1 MTNKLSELFKASV
14 QKKMERYVA
23 AYFKVHPEVKLV
35 VVAGSVGKTSTKL
48 AIATVLSERLRVRM
62 HEGNHNA
69 HLSAPLAVLGIDY
82 PGNIKSLGA
91 WLSVFRAAKARI
103 AQPTDV
109 DVIVQELGTDKIG
122 EISHFGTYLKP
133 DIGVVT
139 AVSPEHMEFFGTID
153 VVAQEE
159 LAAANFSTHAF
170 INRDDIDG
178 TYAKYLTNAHV
189 NTYGTS
195 GSAEYRFIDEDFALE
210 TGHRGKLVIPQWQE
224 PVAVRIKVLGE
235 HSLRPAIAAT
245 AVAVKLGL
253 NATEIVTGIAKIRAA
268 PGRMNV
274 LRGTENTIII
284 DDTYNASPLAGAGA
298 LRSLYSLSV
307 PQRIAVL
314 GSMNELGDSSA
325 AEHQALGMICDP
337 NQLAWVVTV
346 GDEAEKYLA
355 PSARAQGCQV
365 KICKNALEAGGFV
378 RGVLEPGAAV
388 LFKGSQGGIF
398 LEEAVKVVL
407 HSTDDERQLV
417 RQSSAWLKQKS
428 DFFSKFA

>member
-1 MTNKLSELFKASV
+1 MFKNYI
-14 QKKMERYVA
+14 QKKMEGYVVKYFA
-23 AYFKVHPEVKLV
+23 AHPEVKLV

-48 AIATVLSERLRVRM
+48 AIATVLSQRFRVRM

-69 HLSAPLAVLGIDY
+69 HLSAPLAILGIDY
-82 PGNIKSLGA
+82 PGNINSLGA
-91 WLSVFRAAKARI
+91 WLSVFRAAKTRI
-103 AQPTDV
+103 KEPTDV

-122 EISHFGTYLKP
+122 EVAHFGTYLRP

-139 AVSPEHMEFFGTID
+139 AVSPEHMEFFHNIET
-153 VVAQEE
+153 VAQEE
-159 LAAANFSTHAF
+159 LTAANFSVHAL

-178 TYAKYLTNAHV
+178 TYSKYLTNANI

-195 GSAEYRFIDEDFALE
+195 ASAEYHFIDEDYTIE
-210 TGHRGKLVIPQWQE
+210 SGHTGKFIVPDWEE
-224 PVAVRIKVLGE
+224 PVTAHIKVLGE
-235 HSLRPAIAAT
+235 HSLRPAIAAG

-253 NATEIVTGIAKIRAA
+253 NDTEIAAGLSKIRAV

-274 LRGTENTIII
+274 LRGVEDTIII
-284 DDTYNASPLAGAGA
+284 DDTYNSSPLAAACAIQA
-298 LRSLYSLSV
+298 LYKLTV

-314 GSMNELGDSSA
+314 GSMNELGDGSA
-325 AEHQALGMICDP
+325 AEHQALGMLCDP

-346 GDEAEKYLA
+346 GEEAEKYLA

-378 RGVLEPGAAV
+378 HSALESGAAI

-407 HSTDDERQLV
+407 HSTEEENNLV
-417 RQSSAWLKQKS
+417 RQSPVWIEQKS
-428 DFFSKFA
+428 KFFSRF